1 MGDSLG
7 LALKCFSFH
16 LTPKLSGTIKSLCVH
31 YVRVTVYSDITFP
44 VLSYCMPFFIY
55 LFSFSPFLS
64 IPFCF
69 VPLSSMLLHSN
80 PLKQPVF
87 PWHPADFMTDSM
99 VTTISKTHYLKKVKN
114 PKVWVRR
121 RGGCEDPGQLQ

>member
-44 VLSYCMPFFIY
+44 VLSYCMLFFIY
-55 LFSFSPFLS
+55 FFYFPHFSPFRSALFPS
-64 IPFCF
+64 
-69 VPLSSMLLHSN
+69 VPCYSTPIHENNQYFHGTQL
-80 PLKQPVF
+80 
-87 PWHPADFMTDSM
+87 
-99 VTTISKTHYLKKVKN
+99 IS
-114 PKVWVRR
+114 
-121 RGGCEDPGQLQ
+121 

>member
-44 VLSYCMPFFIY
+44 VLSYCMLFFIY
-55 LFSFSPFLS
+55 FFFIFPIS
-64 IPFCF
+64 
-69 VPLSSMLLHSN
+69 LHSVLLCSPQFHAT
-80 PLKQPVF
+80 PLQ
-87 PWHPADFMTDSM
+87 SM
-99 VTTISKTHYLKKVKN
+99 KTTSISMA
-114 PKVWVRR
+114 PS
-121 RGGCEDPGQLQ
+121 